1 LIVTLVTGVVGWTG
15 RDALSSAVLTGDAS
29 TDELSD
35 SSNIEHLEATGRYLV
50 CAPHYSGSSSRTDSI
65 QWVDLDSSS
74 AAQVSQQ
81 ASLCYLAMWSG
92 QEVAAPPGGSP
103 GGAQPVILAEGS
115 PAPPSL
121 PLISPAFVESWQAN
135 TGTLSL
141 AGDTGTDVH
150 AEIAKAERVAL
161 PVTLLL
167 LLIATRNPV
176 LAVLPLLAGAVV
188 SIVTGGILT
197 LLATQV
203 TISVHVLSVVTML
216 SLALGID
223 YAILWVMRVR
233 RRVSLDV
240 PATGEAPGPD
250 NATNVT
256 ILMAGA
262 VVFGA
267 SLGLLALPLT
277 IFRDVMMGI
286 AIAVLVAI
294 LAAITLVP
302 SLIQLTPGKGL
313 DLFHRV
319 RMPFPRVGPRKKW
332 QRPWR
337 LCPACLMAV
346 PAFAILVGLGWE
358 ATSLRTSISIQAS
371 SSAETQAS
379 APEPYDSYMQGA
391 LVEVRLSSVD
401 VVIAGGQNDDALR
414 EFLAFIGADGDFA
427 PAVLVDSFPVN
438 NVYVLRAIVV
448 RPVDSALASA
458 AINRLRG
465 SASDIQERN
474 PDASMEIGGPLVSYE
489 QVVTSIEKR
498 QVVAGLLA
506 VSIAGI
512 VMTILIGTPLISLIA
527 VGGSLLSFA
536 AALGAL
542 VLIVQQG
549 IGASLFGIEQAPHIE
564 SWVPIVMF
572 CVVLGM
578 GIDYHIFLMGGVIDA
593 MTGGRPPRAA
603 IVEGYRA
610 VGPVVIVAAL
620 TMTLVFGGFIGGE
633 MAAIQQLG
641 IGLSFGV
648 ALDALLVRLLLVP
661 AMTVA
666 ADRIGL
672 RPIANDGWVSRRL
685 PRRTGHPGH

>member
-1 LIVTLVTGVVGWTG
+1 
-15 RDALSSAVLTGDAS
+15 
-29 TDELSD
+29 
-35 SSNIEHLEATGRYLV
+35 
-50 CAPHYSGSSSRTDSI
+50 
-65 QWVDLDSSS
+65 
-74 AAQVSQQ
+74 
-81 ASLCYLAMWSG
+81 MWNG
-92 QEVAAPPGGSP
+92 QEVAASP
-103 GGAQPVILAEGS
+103 GRTPGSAQPVTLAEGS
-115 PAPPSL
+115 STPPSL
-121 PLISPAFVESWQAN
+121 PLFSPAFLESWQADPGTPSVPGG
-135 TGTLSL
+135 TGT
-141 AGDTGTDVH
+141 AVYAD
-150 AEIAKAERVAL
+150 IARAERFAL
-161 PVTLLL
+161 PLTLLL
-167 LLIATRNPV
+167 LLIATRNPL
-176 LAVLPLLAGAVV
+176 LAMLPLLAGIIV
-188 SIVTGGILT
+188 SVVTGGILT

-203 TISVHVLSVVTML
+203 TISVHVLSIVTML
-216 SLALGID
+216 GLALGID
-223 YAILWVMRVR
+223 YALLWVMRVR
-233 RRVSLDV
+233 RRLTLDLS
-240 PATGEAPGPD
+240 ATGEAPGPA
-250 NATNVT
+250 NGTPRT
-256 ILMAGA
+256 IVMAGA

-302 SLIQLTPGKGL
+302 ALIQLTPGKGL
-313 DLFHRV
+313 DLFYRV
-319 RMPFPRVGPRKKW
+319 RMPFLRADLRRKW
-332 QRPWR
+332 RPPWRPWW

-371 SSAETQAS
+371 SFAEPQAS

-401 VVIAGGQNDDALR
+401 VIIAGGQNDDALG

-427 PAVLVDSFPVN
+427 PAVIVDSFPTN

-474 PDASMEIGGPLVSYE
+474 PEASMEIGGPLVSYE
-489 QVVTSIEKR
+489 QVVTAIEKR
-498 QVVAGLLA
+498 QLVAGLLA
-506 VSIAGI
+506 VSIAGL
-512 VMTILIGTPLISLIA
+512 VMTILIGMPLISLIA

-542 VLIVQQG
+542 VLIVQRG
-549 IGASLFGIEQAPHIE
+549 NGASLLGIEQSPHIE

-578 GIDYHIFLMGGVIDA
+578 GIDYHMFLMGGVIDA

-603 IVEGYRA
+603 IIEGYRA

-620 TMTLVFGGFIGGE
+620 TMTLVFGGFVGGE
-633 MAAIQQLG
+633 MVAMQQLG
-641 IGLSFGV
+641 IGLSCGV

-672 RPIANDGWVSRRL
+672 RPIANDGWFPRRL
-685 PRRTGHPGH
+685 ARRADHLGH